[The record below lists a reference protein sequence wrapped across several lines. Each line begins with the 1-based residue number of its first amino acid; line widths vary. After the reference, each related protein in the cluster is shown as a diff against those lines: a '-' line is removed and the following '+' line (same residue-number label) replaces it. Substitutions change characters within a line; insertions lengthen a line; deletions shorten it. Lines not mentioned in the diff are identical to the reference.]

1 METKRKIRF
10 GKVVGDKMN
19 KTVIVAVDTPKRH
32 PLYKKTI
39 KRVVKYYAHDEKN
52 ESKVGDTVKLEETRP
67 TSKLK
72 RWRVVE
78 IVTKGKVAEI
88 KPEEI
93 TA

>member
-1 METKRKIRF
+1 MEKKRKIRF
-10 GKVVGDKMN
+10 GRVVGDKID

-39 KRVVKYYAHDEKN
+39 RRIVKYYAHDEENK
-52 ESKVGDTVKLEETRP
+52 SKVGDTVKIEETRP
-67 TSKLK
+67 LSKLK

-78 IVTKGKVAEI
+78 IVTKGEVAEI

-93 TA
+93 TN

>member
-1 METKRKIRF
+1 MEAKRKTRF
-10 GKVVGDKMN
+10 GKVISDKMD
-19 KTVIVAVDTPKRH
+19 KTVVVAVDTPRRH

-39 KRVVKYYAHDEKN
+39 RRIVKYYVHDEKKQ
-52 ESKVGDTVKLEETRP
+52 SKTGDTVKIEETRP

-78 IVTKGKVAEI
+78 IVTKGEVAEI

-93 TA
+93 TT